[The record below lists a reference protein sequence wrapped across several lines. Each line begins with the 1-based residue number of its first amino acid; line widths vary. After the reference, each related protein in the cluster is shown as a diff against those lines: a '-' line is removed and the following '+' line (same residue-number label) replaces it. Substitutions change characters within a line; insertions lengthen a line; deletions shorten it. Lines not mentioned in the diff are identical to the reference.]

1 MALSLYSGFGRDVP
15 RAWDRLA
22 QCFAG
27 LMALSQVELVHNDI
41 KGDKLIYQA
50 KPRLMDR
57 M

>member
-1 MALSLYSGFGRDVP
+1 MALSLYSGCGRDVP